1 MIDTGSFLLCLIRFF
16 LFLSFSLSL
25 SVLLVAAV
33 AYFCLSRAFALSLF
47 LCVFVLSREY
57 ASQRKTHRSNM
68 LFFGVNRP
76 WILKKNVFSVSHSL
90 FLLLSCRWR
99 HVRLHQYQCGKR
111 LGISREHWS
120 SYFTDISIIFSLSL
134 ALPDPVNQLTIAHRG
149 CVWSRL
155 FWLFFDS
162 SGFSNQRAR
171 LRTELTVN

>member
-16 LFLSFSLSL
+16 LSLSLSLSL

-90 FLLLSCRWR
+90 FSLAFLSLETREITSISMWKTIRDFAWALVLLFHRYFHYFLS
-99 HVRLHQYQCGKR
+99 L
-111 LGISREHWS
+111 SRSPWS
-120 SYFTDISIIFSLSL
+120 SQSVDDCT
-134 ALPDPVNQLTIAHRG
+134 
-149 CVWSRL
+149 SRL
-155 FWLFFDS
+155 CLVETVLAFLWFFWFL
-162 SGFSNQRAR
+162 
-171 LRTELTVN
+171 